1 MALGLSAHDNKN
13 HLTKGRTM
21 SSAAETQP
29 NPQNHDTVDDAAS
42 NKPSQAEG
50 SAEQADE
57 MLDEQNPSDSLNET
71 D

>member
-1 MALGLSAHDNKN
+1 
-13 HLTKGRTM
+13 M
-21 SSAAETQP
+21 SSAGENQS

-50 SAEQADE
+50 SEEQADE